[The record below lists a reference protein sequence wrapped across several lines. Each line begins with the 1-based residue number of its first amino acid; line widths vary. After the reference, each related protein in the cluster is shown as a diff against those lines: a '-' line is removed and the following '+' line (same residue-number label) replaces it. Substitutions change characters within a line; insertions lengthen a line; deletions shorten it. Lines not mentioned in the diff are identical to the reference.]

1 MIYFQVQPPLK
12 YIMVKD
18 EVVQIIKVI
27 TQGRREACLEDV
39 LVQPL
44 DLQHFW

>member
-27 TQGRREACLEDV
+27 TQGRREACLEAV

-44 DLQHFW
+44 DRQHFW